1 MRFIVV
7 PILLVLV
14 LSQSFSHWFVVLAF
28 NINRDYIAKN
38 LCENRY
44 RPKMHCNGNCVLM
57 RKLKEKEKE
66 EQNQPAAKSEISII
80 VLSSKTYFPNILP
93 PVHMQSATVYQ
104 DFTEVKTVDRS
115 FAFFHPPQA

>member
-14 LSQSFSHWFVVLAF
+14 MTQSFSHWFVVLAF
-28 NINRDYIAKN
+28 NINKDYIAKN

-44 RPKMHCNGNCVLM
+44 RPRMHCNGNCVLM
-57 RKLKEKEKE
+57 KKLKEKEKE
-66 EQNQPAAKSEISII
+66 EQNQPAAKSEISLI
-80 VLSSKTYFPNILP
+80 VLSSKTYFANTLP
-93 PVHMQSATVYQ
+93 PVQALTNTV
-104 DFTEVKTVDRS
+104 FPESLSVKTVDRS

>member
-14 LSQSFSHWFVVLAF
+14 MTQSFSHWFVVLAF

-57 RKLKEKEKE
+57 KKLKEKEKA
-66 EQNQPAAKSEISII
+66 EQNEPAAKSEISII
-80 VLSSKTYFPNILP
+80 VLSSKTYFANTLS
-93 PVHMQSATVYQ
+93 PVHVQIKTVFPESLSA
-104 DFTEVKTVDRS
+104 KTVDRS